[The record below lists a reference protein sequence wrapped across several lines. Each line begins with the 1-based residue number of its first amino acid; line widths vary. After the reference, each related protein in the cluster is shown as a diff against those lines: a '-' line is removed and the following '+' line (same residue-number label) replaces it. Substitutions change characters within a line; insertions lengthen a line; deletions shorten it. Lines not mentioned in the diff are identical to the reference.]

1 MADKDFTADDG
12 VSMVPDAVAPE
23 GGEGKK
29 DKLKKTK
36 TDEPKGQVDGT
47 KATPGQGD
55 AGKPVPTAEEVE
67 TIEEVVIESSI

>member
-29 DKLKKTK
+29 DK
-36 TDEPKGQVDGT
+36 
-47 KATPGQGD
+47 
-55 AGKPVPTAEEVE
+55 
-67 TIEEVVIESSI
+67 